1 MESATSTQI
10 SGLLALLLY
19 IALFAGTIVL
29 QVYLSRRESRW
40 PGLVLPILSFVLSLT
55 TALALTLSTAGPG
68 TLTVEEY
75 GPDGTVI
82 NTQTTEVDP
91 WSGPGPGPERNV
103 GETLIGGGIAFLV
116 ANIPTL
122 IYTAIYCGER
132 EKFRRRE
139 QMKKMN
145 IQDLE

>member
-1 MESATSTQI
+1 MVSETTIAVRTLI
-10 SGLLALLLY
+10 ALLAL
-19 IALFAGTIVL
+19 IAVFAGTIVL

-40 PGLVLPILSFVLSLT
+40 PGLVLPILSFILALT
-55 TALALTLSTAGPG
+55 AALALMLLTAGPG
-68 TLTVEEY
+68 TLTVTEY

-82 NTQTTEVDP
+82 NTQTTEVEP
-91 WSGPGPGPERNV
+91 EPGPGRSV

-116 ANIPTL
+116 ANIPTV

>member
-1 MESATSTQI
+1 MVSETTIAVRTLI
-10 SGLLALLLY
+10 ALLFF
-19 IALFAGTIVL
+19 IALFTGTIVL

-40 PGLVLPILSFVLSLT
+40 PGLVLPILSFILALT
-55 TALALTLSTAGPG
+55 AALALMLLTAGPG
-68 TLTVEEY
+68 TLTVTEY

-82 NTQTTEVDP
+82 NTQTTEVEP
-91 WSGPGPGPERNV
+91 EPKPGVERSV
-103 GETLIGGGIAFLV
+103 GETLIGGVIVFMV

>member
-1 MESATSTQI
+1 MQSASSTQI
-10 SGLLALLLY
+10 SGVLVLPLT

-40 PGLVLPILSFVLSLT
+40 PGLVLPILSFILALT
-55 TALALTLSTAGPG
+55 AALALMLLTAGPG
-68 TLTVEEY
+68 TLTVTEY
-75 GPDGTVI
+75 GPVGTVI
-82 NTQTTEVDP
+82 NTQTTEVEP
-91 WSGPGPGPERNV
+91 EPEPGPGRSV

-116 ANIPTL
+116 ANIPTV

>member
-1 MESATSTQI
+1 MESATNMQI
-10 SGLLALLLY
+10 RSLLALLFF
-19 IALFAGTIVL
+19 IALFAGSIVL

-55 TALALTLSTAGPG
+55 TALLVAQSYSSYSGVGELRITEKRG
-68 TLTVEEY
+68 
-75 GPDGTVI
+75 DGTVT
-82 NTQTTEVDP
+82 TQTVPVEPEEVE
-91 WSGPGPGPERNV
+91 ERGI
-103 GETLIGGGIAFLV
+103 GEALIGAGIVFLV
-116 ANIPTL
+116 TNIPTV
-122 IYTAIYCGER
+122 IYTAIYFGER

>member
-1 MESATSTQI
+1 MVSETTMIA
-10 SGLLALLLY
+10 LLAL
-19 IALFAGTIVL
+19 IAVFAGTIVL

-40 PGLVLPILSFVLSLT
+40 PGLVLPVLSFVLALT
-55 TALALTLSTAGPG
+55 AALALMLLTAGPG
-68 TLTVEEY
+68 TLTVTEY

-82 NTQTTEVDP
+82 NTQTTEVEP
-91 WSGPGPGPERNV
+91 EPEPGPGRSV

-116 ANIPTL
+116 ANIPTV

>member
-1 MESATSTQI
+1 MESTTNELI
-10 SGLLALLLY
+10 RTLIALLLY

-40 PGLVLPILSFVLSLT
+40 PGLVLPILSFILALT
-55 TALALTLSTAGPG
+55 AALALTLSTAGQRG

-82 NTQTTEVDP
+82 NTQTTEVEP
-91 WSGPGPGPERNV
+91 EPKPGVGRSV
-103 GETLIGGGIAFLV
+103 GETLIGGVIVFLV

>member
-1 MESATSTQI
+1 MESTTNELIRSLI
-10 SGLLALLLY
+10 VLLFF

-40 PGLVLPILSFVLSLT
+40 PGLVLPILSFVLALT
-55 TALALTLSTAGPG
+55 AALAVTLSTAGPG

-75 GPDGTVI
+75 GSDGTVI

-91 WSGPGPGPERNV
+91 WLEPEPGPRRSV
-103 GETLIGGGIAFLV
+103 GETLIGGGIVFLV

-122 IYTAIYCGER
+122 IYTAIYFGER
-132 EKFRRRE
+132 EKFRRRQ

>member
-1 MESATSTQI
+1 MESTTNELIRSLI
-10 SGLLALLLY
+10 ALLFF

-40 PGLVLPILSFVLSLT
+40 PGLVLPILSFILALT
-55 TALALTLSTAGPG
+55 AALAVTLSTAGQRG

-91 WSGPGPGPERNV
+91 EPGPGRSA

>member
-1 MESATSTQI
+1 MVSETTIAVRTLI
-10 SGLLALLLY
+10 ALLAL
-19 IALFAGTIVL
+19 IAVFAGTIVL

-40 PGLVLPILSFVLSLT
+40 PGLVLPILSFILALT
-55 TALALTLSTAGPG
+55 AALALMLLTAGPG
-68 TLTVEEY
+68 TLTVTEY

-82 NTQTTEVDP
+82 NTQTTEVEP
-91 WSGPGPGPERNV
+91 EPEPGPGRSV

-116 ANIPTL
+116 ANIPTV

>member
-1 MESATSTQI
+1 MVSETTIAVRTLI
-10 SGLLALLLY
+10 ALLAL
-19 IALFAGTIVL
+19 IAVFAGTIVL

-40 PGLVLPILSFVLSLT
+40 PGLVLPILSFILALT
-55 TALALTLSTAGPG
+55 AALALMLLTAGPG
-68 TLTVEEY
+68 TLTVTEY

-82 NTQTTEVDP
+82 NTQTTEVEP
-91 WSGPGPGPERNV
+91 EPEPGPGRSV
-103 GETLIGGGIAFLV
+103 GETLIGGVIVFLV

>member
-1 MESATSTQI
+1 MQSASSTQI
-10 SGLLALLLY
+10 SGVLVLPLT

-40 PGLVLPILSFVLSLT
+40 PGLVLPILSFILALT
-55 TALALTLSTAGPG
+55 AALALMLLTAGPG
-68 TLTVEEY
+68 TLTVTEY

-82 NTQTTEVDP
+82 NTQTTEVEP
-91 WSGPGPGPERNV
+91 EPGPGRSV

-116 ANIPTL
+116 ANIPTV

>member
-1 MESATSTQI
+1 MVSETTIAVRSLIA
-10 SGLLALLLY
+10 LLAL

-40 PGLVLPILSFVLSLT
+40 PGLVLPILSFI
-55 TALALTLSTAGPG
+55 LALTAALGMVVFNYPASGK
-68 TLTVEEY
+68 LTVT
-75 GPDGTVI
+75 GVDSDGTVT
-82 NTQTTEVDP
+82 NQTVPVELE
-91 WSGPGPGPERNV
+91 GAEEHGIGKA
-103 GETLIGGGIAFLV
+103 LIGGGIVFLV
-116 ANIPTL
+116 CNIPTV

-132 EKFRRRE
+132 EKYRRRE

>member
-1 MESATSTQI
+1 MVSETTIAVRTLI
-10 SGLLALLLY
+10 ALLAL
-19 IALFAGTIVL
+19 IAVFAGTIVL

-40 PGLVLPILSFVLSLT
+40 PGLVLPILSFILALT
-55 TALALTLSTAGPG
+55 AALALMLLTAGPG
-68 TLTVEEY
+68 TLTVTEY

-82 NTQTTEVDP
+82 NTQTTEVEP
-91 WSGPGPGPERNV
+91 EPEPGPGPGRSV
-103 GETLIGGGIAFLV
+103 GETLIGGGIVFLV

-132 EKFRRRE
+132 EKYRRRE

>member
-1 MESATSTQI
+1 MVSETTIAVRSLIA
-10 SGLLALLLY
+10 LLAL
-19 IALFAGTIVL
+19 IAVFAGTIVL

-40 PGLVLPILSFVLSLT
+40 PGLVLPILSFI
-55 TALALTLSTAGPG
+55 LALTAALGMVVFNYPASGK
-68 TLTVEEY
+68 LTVT
-75 GPDGTVI
+75 GVDSDGTVT
-82 NTQTTEVDP
+82 TQTVPVELE
-91 WSGPGPGPERNV
+91 GAEEHGIGKA
-103 GETLIGGGIAFLV
+103 LIGGGIVFLV

>member
-1 MESATSTQI
+1 MVSETTIAVRTLI
-10 SGLLALLLY
+10 ALLAL
-19 IALFAGTIVL
+19 IAVFAGTIVL

-40 PGLVLPILSFVLSLT
+40 PGLVLPILSFILALT
-55 TALALTLSTAGPG
+55 AALALMLLTAGPG
-68 TLTVEEY
+68 TLTVTEY

-82 NTQTTEVDP
+82 NTQTTEVEP
-91 WSGPGPGPERNV
+91 EPGVGRSV
-103 GETLIGGGIAFLV
+103 GETLIGGVIVFLV